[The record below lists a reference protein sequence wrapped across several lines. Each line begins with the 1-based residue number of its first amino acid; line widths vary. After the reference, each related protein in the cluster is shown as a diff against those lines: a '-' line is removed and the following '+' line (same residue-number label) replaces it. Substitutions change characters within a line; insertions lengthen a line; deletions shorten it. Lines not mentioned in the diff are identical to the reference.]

1 MISTTIASDLYSLNG
16 GTPVSLPNRIRLSNG
31 LTKTDITTFTAE
43 ELTFAGFEGPFN
55 LEEYNPEQYVPE
67 WNSETKSWVMTDHPQ
82 WVADNYTP
90 TVEEET
96 AYIREKRN
104 YILGQSDWTRLD
116 DNGLSDDKKA
126 EWATYRQTLRDIPQ
140 QSDFDGRET
149 SVTWPTKPE

>member
-1 MISTTIASDLYSLNG
+1 MISTTIASDLYSLSG

-55 LEEYNPEQYVPE
+55 LSEYNPDQYIPE
-67 WNSETKSWVMTDHPQ
+67 WNSETKSWTMTTHPQ
-82 WVADNYTP
+82 WAADNYTP

-116 DNGLSDDKKA
+116 DNGLSSSKKTSW
-126 EWATYRQTLRDIPQ
+126 ETYRQTLRDIPQ